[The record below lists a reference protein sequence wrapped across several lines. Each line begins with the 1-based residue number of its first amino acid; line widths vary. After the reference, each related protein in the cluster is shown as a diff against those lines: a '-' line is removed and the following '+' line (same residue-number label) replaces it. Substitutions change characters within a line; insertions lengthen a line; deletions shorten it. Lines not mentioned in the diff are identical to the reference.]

1 LGAGNG
7 GHLLIFCEENEKKKI
22 IKKLEKYGCSARD
35 FYYQESG
42 LNIS

>member
-1 LGAGNG
+1 VQEMEGIYLY
-7 GHLLIFCEENEKKKI
+7 FVRKMKKKKI